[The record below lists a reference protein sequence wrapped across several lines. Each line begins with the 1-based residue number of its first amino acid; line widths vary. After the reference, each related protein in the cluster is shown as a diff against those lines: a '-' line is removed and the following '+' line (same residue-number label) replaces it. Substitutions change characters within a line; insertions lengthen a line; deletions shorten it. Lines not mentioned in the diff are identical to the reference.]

1 MNRNYNQAAQAELN
15 GHIDGLEN
23 SGKYFV
29 GRKGN
34 IRCRHVC
41 VGAAGTNV
49 PPLIVVRRRRRWMS
63 GYGWAVAGLSWVCIR
78 AVGCRLICMLS
89 SLNFVYL
96 VKLSTN
102 NNLLLNVDVN
112 YSQIRNLYVV
122 NKVRKTMMPLLVL

>member
-1 MNRNYNQAAQAELN
+1 
-15 GHIDGLEN
+15 
-23 SGKYFV
+23 
-29 GRKGN
+29 
-34 IRCRHVC
+34 
-41 VGAAGTNV
+41 
-49 PPLIVVRRRRRWMS
+49 
-63 GYGWAVAGLSWVCIR
+63 
-78 AVGCRLICMLS
+78 MLS